1 MTLLEPIALGPV
13 TAPNR
18 ILFGPH
24 ETNLGRGR
32 ALSERHLAYYERR
45 LAGGCGI
52 LVAEE
57 ASVHPSDWPYER
69 APLATE
75 CGPGWAA
82 LAAAAER
89 HGGVALAAIGHA
101 GGQGSSAYSQR
112 ELWAPSAV
120 PEVNSR
126 EVPKVMETADIE
138 AVVAGFG
145 EAAALAAASG
155 LHGVEVNAGQYS
167 LVRQFLSGLTNM
179 RGDDYGADR
188 LRFAREVLVAVRA
201 AIGPDRVL
209 GLRLSCDE
217 LAPWAGLTPESAT
230 EVAAALAEHVDHLV
244 VVRGSIFSV
253 NATRPDGHTEPGFNL
268 DLVAQVRAA
277 VREVAP
283 AVVVVAQ
290 GSIVDPAMA
299 EAALA
304 DGRCDAVEMTRAQI
318 ADAEL
323 VAHLRQGAERV
334 RPCILCNQVC
344 QVRDARNPLVTCVG
358 DPRAGHETVDHDPL
372 GGRAGAE
379 AEVLVVGGGITG
391 LEAARVLAERGH
403 TVRLVERGTVLG
415 GALRAAAAGAGRH
428 HLAGLAD
435 WLEAECRRLGVRLEL
450 GVDLTPDDVEAASS
464 AGTRIVLAT
473 GGTDVAPAF
482 AVDGGA
488 VVRSAT
494 AVLGA
499 VAAGDTSGGLPD
511 GPIVVWDPIGG
522 PVGVSVAESL
532 ALGGRTVEVATPDVI
547 GGQLLS
553 RSGDLAP
560 ANVRLAQLGVT
571 LHKRVALRGVDDRA
585 AHLEDRYTSVATE
598 VPCAAVVDASHRVP
612 DLTLWA
618 ATGERHARAGDAIAP
633 RTVHEAVL
641 EARRAALAV
650 EGIGPDPGHGT
661 SVLSGALA
669 GGPLGD
675 VAARAA
681 TTDPTTLT
689 GGH

>member
-1 MTLLEPIALGPV
+1 MLEPVALGPV

-32 ALSERHLAYYERR
+32 AFSERHLAYYERR
-45 LAGGCGI
+45 LAGGCGVV
-52 LVAEE
+52 VAEE

-69 APLATE
+69 APLAGE
-75 CGPGWAA
+75 CGPGWAV
-82 LAAAAER
+82 LAEAAHR
-89 HGGVALAAIGHA
+89 HGAVALAAIGHA

-126 EVPKVMETADIE
+126 EVPKVMEAADID

-145 EAAALAAASG
+145 DAASLAASSG

-188 LRFAREVLVAVRA
+188 LRFAREVLAAVRA

-209 GLRLSCDE
+209 GMRLSCDE
-217 LAPWAGLTPESAT
+217 LAPWAGLTPESAA
-230 EVAAALAEHVDHLV
+230 EVAAALAEHVDYLV

-268 DLVAQVRAA
+268 DLVRQ
-277 VREVAP
+277 VREVVHAVAP
-283 AVVVVAQ
+283 EVVVVAQ

-304 DGRCDAVEMTRAQI
+304 EGRCDAVEMTRAQI

-323 VAHLRQGAERV
+323 VAHLRLGPERV

-358 DPRAGHETVDHDPL
+358 DPRSGHETVDHDPL
-372 GGRAGAE
+372 GARTGTGA
-379 AEVLVVGGGITG
+379 ATDVLVVGGGVTG

-403 TVRLVERGTVLG
+403 TVRLVERTDRLG
-415 GALRAAAAGAGRH
+415 GSLRVAAAGAGRH
-428 HLAGLAD
+428 HLARLAD
-435 WLEAECRRLGVRLEL
+435 WLDNECRRLGVVLEL
-450 GVDLTPDDVEAASS
+450 DTDLTPDQVEAASA
-464 AGTRIVLAT
+464 AGSRVVLAT

-482 AVDGGA
+482 DTAAGA
-488 VVRSAT
+488 VVRSAGEVL
-494 AVLGA
+494 AALGA
-499 VAAGDTSGGLPD
+499 GDVTGGLPD
-511 GPIVVWDPIGG
+511 GPVLVWDPLGG
-522 PVGVSVAESL
+522 PIGVSVAESL
-532 ALGGRTVEVATPDVI
+532 ALGGRPVEMGTPDVI

-571 LHKRVALRGVDDRA
+571 LHKRVALRGVDADGAR
-585 AHLEDRYTSVATE
+585 LEDRYTSVATT
-598 VPCAAVVDASHRVP
+598 VACVAVVDASHRVP

-661 SVLSGALA
+661 SVLTGALA
-669 GGPLGD
+669 GGPVGD
-675 VAARAA
+675 RAGRAA

>member
-1 MTLLEPIALGPV
+1 MKLLEPVALGPV

-18 ILFGPH
+18 VLFGPH

-52 LVAEE
+52 VVAEE

-69 APLATE
+69 APLAE
-75 CGPGWAA
+75 QCGPGWSA
-82 LAAAAER
+82 LAAAAAR
-89 HGGVALAAIGHA
+89 HGGVALAAIGHT

-112 ELWAPSAV
+112 ELWAPSGV

-126 EVPKVMETADIE
+126 EVPKVMEIADIE
-138 AVVAGFG
+138 SVLAGFG

-179 RGDDYGADR
+179 RGDDHGTDR
-188 LRFAREVLVAVRA
+188 LRFAREVLTTVRA

-217 LAPWAGLTPESAT
+217 MAPWAGLTPESAT
-230 EVAAALAEHVDHLV
+230 EVAVALAEHVDVLV

-253 NATRPDGHTEPGFNL
+253 DATRPDGHTEPGFNL
-268 DLVAQVRAA
+268 DLVTQVGAA
-277 VREVAP
+277 VHEAAP
-283 AVVVVAQ
+283 DVVVVAQ
-290 GSIVDPAMA
+290 GSIIDPAMA
-299 EAALA
+299 EAALEE
-304 DGRCDAVEMTRAQI
+304 GRADAVEMTRAQI

-323 VAHLRQGAERV
+323 VAHLRLGAERV

-358 DPRAGHETVDHDPL
+358 DPRSGHETVDHDPL
-372 GGRAGAE
+372 AGA
-379 AEVLVVGGGITG
+379 AGVGADVLVVGGGVTG

-403 TVRLVERGTVLG
+403 RVRLVERDDHLG
-415 GALRAAAAGAGRH
+415 GSLRVAAAGAGRH
-428 HLAGLAD
+428 HLARLAE
-435 WLEAECRRLGVRLEL
+435 WLEHECRRLGVTLEL
-450 GVDLTPDDVEAASS
+450 GVELTAAELEDAS
-464 AGTRIVLAT
+464 AGGTRIVLAT

-482 AVDGGA
+482 DTTTGA

-494 AVLGA
+494 QVLA
-499 VAAGDTSGGLPD
+499 ALAAGDPAGGLPE
-511 GPIVVWDPIGG
+511 GPVFVWDPIGG
-522 PVGVSVAESL
+522 PIGVSVAESL
-532 ALGGRTVEVATPDVI
+532 ALGGRRVEMGTPDVI

-560 ANVRLAQLGVT
+560 ANGRLAQLGVT
-571 LHKRVALRGVDDRA
+571 LHKRVALRRVDADT
-585 AHLEDRYTSVATE
+585 AHLEDRYTAVATT

-675 VAARAA
+675 VAARTA

>member
-1 MTLLEPIALGPV
+1 VKLLEPLALGPV
-13 TAPNR
+13 NAPNR

-45 LAGGCGI
+45 LAAGCGI
-52 LVAEE
+52 VVAEE

-69 APLATE
+69 APLASE

-82 LAAAAER
+82 LAEAADR
-89 HGGVALAAIGHA
+89 HGAVALAAIGHA

-112 ELWAPSAV
+112 ELWAPSGV

-126 EVPKVMETADIE
+126 EVPKVM
-138 AVVAGFG
+138 
-145 EAAALAAASG
+145 AAAAG
-155 LHGVEVNAGQYS
+155 LHGVEVNAGQHS
-167 LVRQFLSGLTNM
+167 LVRQFLSGLTNL
-179 RGDDYGADR
+179 RGDDHGTDR
-188 LRFAREVLVAVRA
+188 LRFAREVLAVVRA

-217 LAPWAGLTPESAT
+217 LAPWAGLTPDSAT
-230 EVAAALAEHVDHLV
+230 EVAVALAEHVDHLV

-268 DLVAQVRAA
+268 DLVRQVGAA
-277 VREVAP
+277 VHEVAP
-283 AVVVVAQ
+283 QVVVVAQ
-290 GSIVDPAMA
+290 GSIVDPTMA
-299 EAALA
+299 EAALVE
-304 DGRCDAVEMTRAQI
+304 GRCDAVEMTRAQI

-323 VAHLRQGAERV
+323 VAHLRLGPGRV

-358 DPRAGHETVDHDPL
+358 DPRSGHETVDHDPL
-372 GGRAGAE
+372 GARHASTAY
-379 AEVLVVGGGITG
+379 VLVVGGGVTG
-391 LEAARVLAERGH
+391 LETARVLAERGH
-403 TVRLVERGTVLG
+403 VVRLVERRDHLG
-415 GALRAAAAGAGRH
+415 GVLRVAAAGAGRH

-435 WLEAECRRLGVRLEL
+435 WLEAECRRLGVTLEL
-450 GVDLTPDDVEAASS
+450 RTELTATEVDEVAAS
-464 AGTRIVLAT
+464 GTRVVLAT
-473 GGTDVAPAF
+473 GGVDVPSPF
-482 AVDGGA
+482 ETSGDV

-494 AVLGA
+494 EVLAGFGGA
-499 VAAGDTSGGLPD
+499 GAHDDLPD
-511 GPIVVWDPIGG
+511 GPVFVWDPIGG
-522 PVGVSVAESL
+522 PIGVSVAEAL
-532 ALGGRTVEVATPDVI
+532 ATSGRPVAMGTPDVI

-560 ANVRLAQLGVT
+560 ANVRLAQLGVA
-571 LHKRVALRGVDDRA
+571 LHRRVSVERADADGVHLR
-585 AHLEDRYTSVATE
+585 DRYTAEATT
-598 VPCAAVVDASHRVP
+598 VPCVAVVDASHRVP

-618 ATGERHARAGDAIAP
+618 ATGERHARAGDAVAP

-669 GGPLGD
+669 GGPIGD
-675 VAARAA
+675 LAGRAA